1 MIIPIEAM
9 IIIGVEAVA
18 IIFVAGAT
26 YSSLQH
32 TKQLTNHMNHR
43 MYGLEARLGKQ
54 AERLASME
62 GVLNTI
68 LTSIRSKH

>member
-1 MIIPIEAM
+1 MVIPIEAM
-9 IIIGVEAVA
+9 IIIGIEAVA

-43 MYGLEARLGKQ
+43 MYGLEARIGNQ

-68 LTSIRSKH
+68 LTSVRSKP

>member
-1 MIIPIEAM
+1 MVIPIEAM

-32 TKQLTNHMNHR
+32 TKQLSNHMNHR
-43 MYGLEARLGKQ
+43 MYGLEARIGKQ

-68 LTSIRSKH
+68 LTSVRSKH

>member
-1 MIIPIEAM
+1 MVIPIEAM
-9 IIIGVEAVA
+9 IIIGIEAVA

-26 YSSLQH
+26 YASLQH

>member
-1 MIIPIEAM
+1 MVIPIEAM

-43 MYGLEARLGKQ
+43 MYGLEAPIGKQ

-68 LTSIRSKH
+68 LTSIRSKS

>member
-1 MIIPIEAM
+1 MVIPIEAM
-9 IIIGVEAVA
+9 IIIGVEAVP
-18 IIFVAGAT
+18 IIFVAGTT

-43 MYGLEARLGKQ
+43 MYGLEARIGNQ

-68 LTSIRSKH
+68 LTSVRSKP

>member
-1 MIIPIEAM
+1 MVIPIEAM

>member
-1 MIIPIEAM
+1 MVIPIEAM

-43 MYGLEARLGKQ
+43 MYGLEARIGNQ

-68 LTSIRSKH
+68 LTSIRSKS

>member
-1 MIIPIEAM
+1 MVIPIEAM

-18 IIFVAGAT
+18 IIFVAGTT

-43 MYGLEARLGKQ
+43 MYGLEARIGNQ
-54 AERLASME
+54 AGRLASME

-68 LTSIRSKH
+68 LTSVRSKP

>member
-68 LTSIRSKH
+68 LTSVRSKH

>member
-1 MIIPIEAM
+1 MVIPIEAM

-68 LTSIRSKH
+68 LTSVRSKS

>member
-1 MIIPIEAM
+1 MTIPIEAM

-43 MYGLEARLGKQ
+43 MYGLEARIGKQ
-54 AERLASME
+54 AEKLASME

-68 LTSIRSKH
+68 LTSIRSKP

>member
-1 MIIPIEAM
+1 MVIPIEAM

-43 MYGLEARLGKQ
+43 MYGLEARIGNQ

-68 LTSIRSKH
+68 LTSVRSKP

>member
-1 MIIPIEAM
+1 MVIPIEAM
-9 IIIGVEAVA
+9 IIIGIEAVA

-43 MYGLEARLGKQ
+43 MYGFEARIGNQ

-68 LTSIRSKH
+68 LTSVRSKP

>member
-43 MYGLEARLGKQ
+43 MYGLEARIGKQ

>member
-1 MIIPIEAM
+1 MTIPIEAM

-43 MYGLEARLGKQ
+43 MYGLEARIGKQ

-68 LTSIRSKH
+68 LTSVRSKH